1 MPSNSL
7 IMPIG
12 PKGKGIKLSV
22 IMSDKLSLTVSPM
35 TSVTA
40 SILSGSV
47 STEDTVSLNTSFEIP
62 ESISRG
68 LSSK

>member
-1 MPSNSL
+1 
-7 IMPIG
+7 MPIG

-47 STEDTVSLNTSFEIP
+47 STEDTVSLNTLFEIP
-62 ESISRG
+62 
-68 LSSK
+68 